1 MAEVSNELMFEVLKW
16 LQNNQLNMQE
26 SLTEVKAELRAIRG
40 HMVATQTDIANLYSG
55 QAKIELRLERI
66 EKRLEL
72 ADAHL

>member
-16 LQNNQLNMQE
+16 LQNNQMNLQE

-40 HMVATQTDIANLYSG
+40 HMVATQADIANLYAG

-72 ADAHL
+72 ADTHV